1 LTISSLKG
9 FELSADSTVN
19 ESSPLIAQTFN
30 FHGDE
35 VVRSLKI
42 GDLVTSQRVSRETGI
57 TDPRIAFYRGYLS
70 ERVRIDSQKQRRVTY
85 VDLFCGGGGLS
96 LGVSHALRTLG
107 YQPKL
112 VLAADVDKSALNL
125 VNHHFA
131 PLMSRNTTVEE
142 VVDYVLDHSGDTA
155 GFITEP
161 TIRDNELK
169 PYRGKIDLLVGGPPC
184 QGHSNF
190 NNRTRGHDPR
200 NLLYFVMPAIAI
212 ALKVPNIIIE
222 NVATIRRARENVVE
236 KTSQILSSRGYSVK
250 EIVLS
255 AADFGVAQA
264 RQRHFLI
271 ASLCPMHD
279 ISVIATQLRQ
289 PDITFDDVTKRL
301 PSIKFENEILE
312 TNPQL
317 SVENIARIKYLLEND
332 VYDLPNDQRP
342 DCHREEHTY
351 PSVYGRIR
359 GNQPMQTVTT
369 GFGTPGRGR
378 YVHPYEPRTVNAR
391 EAARIQAFPDWFWE
405 PTTSLGFTR
414 NDFYKIIGDAVP
426 SLLVEPLLFA
436 LAPALNHQ

>member
-1 LTISSLKG
+1 M
-9 FELSADSTVN
+9 
-19 ESSPLIAQTFN
+19 IAQTFD

-35 VVRSLKI
+35 VVRTLKI
-42 GDLVTSQRVSRETGI
+42 DDFISRQCISKETGI
-57 TDPRIAFYRGYLS
+57 SDPRIAFYRGYLS
-70 ERVRIDSQKQRRVTY
+70 ERIRVESEKQRRVTY
-85 VDLFCGGGGLS
+85 IDLFTGGGGLS
-96 LGVSHALRTLG
+96 LGVSHALKALG
-107 YQPKL
+107 CHPRL
-112 VLAADVDKSALNL
+112 VLAADVDSNALSL
-125 VNHHFA
+125 VNQHFA

-142 VVDYVLDHSGDTA
+142 LVDYVLDHSADTA

-200 NLLYFVMPAIAI
+200 NLLYFVMPAIAV
-212 ALKVPNIIIE
+212 ALKVPNLIIE

-236 KTSQILSSRGYSVK
+236 KTSQILASKGYSVK
-250 EIVLS
+250 EVILN
-255 AADFGVAQA
+255 AAEFGVAQA

-271 ASLCPMHD
+271 ASLHPVYD
-279 ISVIATQLRQ
+279 ISSVAAQLRQ
-289 PDITFDDVTKRL
+289 PTITFDDVTRRL
-301 PSIKFENEILE
+301 PPIKFENEILE
-312 TNPQL
+312 TNSQL
-317 SVENIARIKYLLEND
+317 SAENVARIRYLLEND

-391 EAARIQAFPDWFWE
+391 EAARAQAFPDWFWE

-426 SLLVEPLLFA
+426 PLLVEPLLFA
-436 LAPALNHQ
+436 LAPALLRQ